1 MFTFRKINKMK
12 KIDIKPS
19 DCIFN
24 IVHDPDMGFYAV
36 ISESKTFEDL
46 LYNKMIDRIVPVFF
60 YKLNND
66 YGNTYRFSVKP
77 EEAREALK
85 RMGFVED
92 LDLI

>member
-1 MFTFRKINKMK
+1 MLALREISEMK
-12 KIDIKPS
+12 KTDIKPN

-24 IVHDPDMGFYAV
+24 IVHDPDIGFYVV
-36 ISESKTFEDL
+36 ISERNPIENQ

-60 YKLNND
+60 YKLDND
-66 YGNTYRFSVKP
+66 YGNTYGFSVKP